1 MYQQG
6 VAMGGE
12 LEVPGGRRSSPRFFA
27 QAVAD
32 AGGTGALLDR
42 MQVVK
47 GWVDVAGAGH
57 ERVFDLATAS
67 TPGAV
72 DEATCA
78 STRGGEGSMCAS
90 WWDPEFDP
98 AQAAYYYLR
107 VLETPTCRWSWSQ
120 CLAAPAA
127 ERPAECDDPNV
138 PRTIRERAWS
148 SPIWVT
154 PSGG

>member
-1 MYQQG
+1 
-6 VAMGGE
+6 
-12 LEVPGGRRSSPRFFA
+12 
-27 QAVAD
+27 
-32 AGGTGALLDR
+32 
-42 MQVVK
+42 
-47 GWVDVAGAGH
+47 
-57 ERVFDLATAS
+57 
-67 TPGAV
+67 
-72 DEATCA
+72 
-78 STRGGEGSMCAS
+78 MCAS